1 MWHRMGKILLVAVV
15 AMSGAG
21 CARGAASTE
30 SKSPL
35 DELPEHITRLTHFGQ
50 RADWSSDGKRILF
63 IEKTFGDVF
72 EIDLETKIIRA
83 MTHRYFHEGY
93 TRALYLSN
101 GDILLSGARRFDAS
115 NPWPSRDERNAELWV
130 LKKDLSGPP
139 VPLGVN
145 CSEGPAVSRK
155 RMHIVWTH
163 SAGFYSADI
172 VYEKGKPKLTNTK
185 RVLDKKDLPFDTGLE
200 TQNLRPPDEKEVIF
214 SAYGYQG
221 TEVCGYHLETGKVV
235 NYSNAPGQYDE
246 PEGIFPDGRHTL
258 VECDKHSLKGTQHI
272 DLDGSGDT
280 KRMTFFSDYPG
291 YKASNPAVSDDGR
304 YIAFQ
309 MAKQGDPAGVG
320 RGVFIFDIEKFEQES
335 KEGKAEPEEGKVESE
350 EGKVE
355 SEEGKVEAEPNSIE
369 TRIDKIEAD
378 YGVKIHHKFDR
389 VAFFPKKWLV
399 EPISGQ
405 GRQMSAEEAQRV
417 VAAAE
422 RFLSEYPKEVL
433 EENLTD
439 IYLVSGL
446 EFYGKAFGAAYGKS
460 ALYVNS
466 DGPGRGYSEQFLLS
480 QMHSELSSIF
490 LINYKD
496 EFSEDAWQAA
506 NADGWEYKG
515 TGVEMLGQP
524 DIFAQAEE
532 LLDRGFLVKYSQ
544 SSLENDV
551 NMFAFWAFTRPKKLQ
566 ELASKYERIG
576 LKYRLMV
583 QFYAEI
589 GPGID
594 IEAQRENS
602 SLVNWAPGAVLTQNG
617 G

>member
-1 MWHRMGKILLVAVV
+1 MWHRIGKVLLVAAV

-21 CARGAASTE
+21 CARGAASKE

-50 RADWSSDGKRILF
+50 RADWSGDGKRILF
-63 IEKTFGDVF
+63 VEKTFGDVY

-139 VPLGVN
+139 VALGVN

-155 RMHIVWTH
+155 RMHIVWTYDE
-163 SAGFYSADI
+163 GFYSADI
-172 VYEKGKPKLTNTK
+172 VYEKGEPKLANTK
-185 RVLDKKDLPFDTGLE
+185 RILDKKDLPFETGLE
-200 TQNLRPPDEKEVIF
+200 AQNLRPPDEKEVIF

-258 VECDKHSLKGTQHI
+258 VECDKHSQKGTQHI
-272 DLDGSGDT
+272 DLYKLALDGSGET

-335 KEGKAEPEEGKVESE
+335 
-350 EGKVE
+350 
-355 SEEGKVEAEPNSIE
+355 EEGKVEAEPNSIE

-378 YGVKIHHKFDR
+378 YGVKIHRKFDR
-389 VAFFPKKWLV
+389 VAFFPKKWLE

-405 GRQMSAEEAQRV
+405 GRQMSAEEVQRV
-417 VAAAE
+417 VAAAA

-433 EENLTD
+433 EANLTD

-446 EFYGKAFGAAYGKS
+446 EFYGKACGAAYGKS

-496 EFSEDAWQAA
+496 DFSEDAWQAA

-594 IEAQRENS
+594 IETPREAS
-602 SLVNWAPGAVLTQNG
+602 SIVNWAPAVG
-617 G
+617 SSRMGR